1 MSRSRI
7 ALSFVLRNSRQR
19 PFRSSATG
27 GEYVVLRSFL
37 SLSPLSGPE
46 RADAEADE
54 PERDHARG
62 DRDDPVRRPAPGR
75 GAGREG
81 TTREDRG
88 EQKEERAERLAL
100 LMTGHDLTVSL
111 AASTLAGQ
119 PRGVAQ
125 W

>member
-27 GEYVVLRSFL
+27 GEYVVLRSF
-37 SLSPLSGPE
+37 PLSDAE
-46 RADAEADE
+46 RANRQSDE
-54 PERDHARG
+54 PDRDDARS
-62 DRDDPVRRPAPGR
+62 DCDDPVR
-75 GAGREG
+75 GARSVRSSGGEG
-81 TTREDRG
+81 TACEDSG
-88 EQKEERAERLAL
+88 EKKEERAERLAL
-100 LMTGHDLTVSL
+100 LRSGHGLTVSRSL
-111 AASTLAGQ
+111 STLARQ